1 MGRFNQGSKPTRAER
16 KAEKTAA
23 KEASKEAKFEERE
36 LAKEEKRAAKTARSR
51 WGRKRRDAEAEAD
64 EFGPGPVGFDH
75 GDPAAE
81 FGTYAAAESPED
93 NPDELLLDES
103 MREVPAGPQR
113 ISARQ
118 PTMRGPEVARP
129 PLGNPPQQMTREP
142 EDILSGMRAVPEPE
156 PEPEPEPQ
164 RRRSLGMRIMRKGAK
179 TEASPIS
186 GPDPRSD
193 ALDPRSS
200 EQGTQIRPV
209 HRADVST
216 GANRAPAPEEYGSPE
231 ESFAN
236 LRRVVDSQ
244 GAGASQSAHA
254 PARID
259 LDNVFVLDDPLVE
272 PGAASGQTI
281 PAGERHVEPLR
292 LEPENRLTPP
302 ASGLSEN
309 WLGLWV
315 SEEGEAILIEED
327 GDGWFAVT
335 VLPDPTTTCYSGPD
349 YPEIQSYR
357 MPASYARE
365 ELGEF
370 DGERLS
376 VITVPGLPD
385 THRSPMMYIYF
396 LTSIPAAQG
405 GGSRFA
411 TLDDPTRRVFI
422 AADFEPGTVN
432 PWSDNDD
439 IEWIDPSVNYYKAP
453 GKLDAYMMRRMAKD
467 DPLN

>member
-1 MGRFNQGSKPTRAER
+1 MGRWNQGNKPTRAER

-23 KEASKEAKFEERE
+23 KEAAKEAKFEERE
-36 LAKEEKRAAKTARSR
+36 LAKEEKRAAKAARSR

-75 GDPAAE
+75 SDRAAE
-81 FGTYAAAESPED
+81 FGAYDPAGSPED
-93 NPDELLLDES
+93 NPDELLLEEN
-103 MREVPAGPQR
+103 MREVPASPQR
-113 ISARQ
+113 L
-118 PTMRGPEVARP
+118 TDRP
-129 PLGNPPQQMTREP
+129 PFGNPPQQMTREP
-142 EDILSGMRAVPEPE
+142 GDILSGMRAVPE

-179 TEASPIS
+179 TEVSPVS
-186 GPDPRSD
+186 RPDPRSN

-200 EQGTQIRPV
+200 EQGTQIRSL
-209 HRADVST
+209 HGGDVST
-216 GANRAPAPEEYGSPE
+216 GPDSTRAPED
-231 ESFAN
+231 SFAN
-236 LRRVVDSQ
+236 LRRVVDSP
-244 GAGASQSAHA
+244 GAGASQSA
-254 PARID
+254 PARNE

-272 PGAASGQTI
+272 SGAASGQTI
-281 PAGERHVEPLR
+281 PEGERHVEPLR

-315 SEEGEAILIEED
+315 SEDGAAIFIEED

-335 VLPDPTTTCYSGPD
+335 VLPDPTTTCYSGAD

>member
-1 MGRFNQGSKPTRAER
+1 MGRWNQGNKPTRAER
-16 KAEKTAA
+16 KAEKAAA
-23 KEASKEAKFEERE
+23 KEAAKEAKLEERE
-36 LAKEEKRAAKTARSR
+36 LVKEEKRAAKAARSR
-51 WGRKRRDAEAEAD
+51 WGRKRRDVEAD
-64 EFGPGPVGFDH
+64 AGEFGPGPVGFDH
-75 GDPAAE
+75 SDPAAE
-81 FGTYAAAESPED
+81 FGAYDFAEPPD
-93 NPDELLLDES
+93 NNPDELLLDEN
-103 MREVPAGPQR
+103 MREIPTSPQPV
-113 ISARQ
+113 SAPR
-118 PTMRGPEVARP
+118 PTMRGPGVARP
-129 PLGNPPQQMTREP
+129 PLGNPLQQVTREP
-142 EDILSGMRAVPEPE
+142 DDILSGMRATPEL
-156 PEPEPEPQ
+156 EPEPEPQ
-164 RRRSLGMRIMRKGAK
+164 RRRSLGMRIMRKGAR

-186 GPDPRSD
+186 RPDPRSD
-193 ALDPRSS
+193 ALDPRSN
-200 EQGTQIRPV
+200 EQGTQIRPL
-209 HRADVST
+209 HGDDVSIGSDST
-216 GANRAPAPEEYGSPE
+216 RPPED
-231 ESFAN
+231 SFAN

-244 GAGASQSAHA
+244 DVGASQPTQIPDRMDS
-254 PARID
+254 
-259 LDNVFVLDDPLVE
+259 DNVFVLDDPLVE
-272 PGAASGQTI
+272 PGAAGGQTV

-292 LEPENRLTPP
+292 LEPENRLAPP

-315 SEEGEAILIEED
+315 SEEGAAIFIEED

-335 VLPDPTTTCYSGPD
+335 VLPDPTTTCYAGPD

-432 PWSDNDD
+432 PWSENDD
-439 IEWIDPSVNYYKAP
+439 IEWVDPSVNYYKAP